1 MSAALPLEETGVVHQ
16 EERPVV
22 VSQEEEDAGLNSLIE
37 LDQTEISRCWQTFA
51 QKEEAKHT
59 AETGLEHFETY
70 LAERLKIALS
80 KVLEDA
86 KR

>member
-22 VSQEEEDAGLNSLIE
+22 VDAGLNSLIE

-80 KVLEDA
+80 KVLEEA